1 MVVNLYK
8 LGGSIR
14 ISFIILIFN
23 IALSYELTT
32 FSEMTFP
39 LGINSDASII
49 VGTNLN
55 SQAVI
60 WNASDGA
67 TIVGDGEFWGVSE
80 DGKIAGSLYN
90 SAGKEE
96 AVIYENGIITY
107 LGNVPGGNSCDA
119 FYSSGLGMSSDGTT
133 VVGMGWENCS
143 VEAFYWNS
151 IDNIVGLG
159 QLNGNSTKAQAV
171 NSNGSIIGGW
181 AQNNSG
187 TRQSCIWDM
196 EGNSTLIGSLSPW
209 SDAGEVMAFTEDG
222 SRIVGFGASTGG
234 NDTEA
239 YMAIENSNVLGG
251 YEFIGLGVPSNF
263 ATFNESMAFDI
274 SENNVVVGQYINSWG
289 PDGFRASIWTEEL
302 GTMIDFHDYLESLGI
317 DNLSSWTFL
326 KAHCISNDGTIIA
339 GVAQNS
345 FGNWVT
351 FIIDLEDELGNNLL
365 GDINADDSVDVLDVV
380 MLVSYILSGDTSELD
395 GADINNDGEV
405 NILDVVQLVNII
417 LGVTENTV
425 TDIDGNVYETVQI
438 GGQLWMAENLKVAHY
453 QNSEDIPYIY
463 NDPQYGAYIN
473 YSNNA
478 DNVGVYGRLYNW
490 FAVNDERGLCPDN
503 WHVPSDDEFKSLEM
517 YLGMSESEA
526 NGEGLRG
533 TDEGGKLKEEGNEHW
548 NSPNTGATNETD
560 FIALPGGSRRY
571 ETYTNQEIFS
581 GLNRYGFFWSSSEV
595 YTVNAWYRVFSFD
608 YSESNRYHLSKTN
621 AFSIRCVED

>member
-1 MVVNLYK
+1 MYK

-39 LGINSDASII
+39 LGMTSDGTVV
-49 VGTNLN
+49 VGTNLYN
-55 SQAVI
+55 KAVI

-251 YEFIGLGVPSNF
+251 YEFVALGVPSNF

-326 KAHCISNDGTIIA
+326 KAHCISNDGTIISGTA
-339 GVAQNS
+339 LNS
-345 FGNWVT
+345 FGSWVT

-395 GADINNDGEV
+395 GADINNDGDV
-405 NILDVVQLVNII
+405 NVLDIVALVNII
-417 LGVTENTV
+417 L
-425 TDIDGNVYETVQI
+425 
-438 GGQLWMAENLKVAHY
+438 
-453 QNSEDIPYIY
+453 
-463 NDPQYGAYIN
+463 
-473 YSNNA
+473 
-478 DNVGVYGRLYNW
+478 
-490 FAVNDERGLCPDN
+490 
-503 WHVPSDDEFKSLEM
+503 
-517 YLGMSESEA
+517 
-526 NGEGLRG
+526 
-533 TDEGGKLKEEGNEHW
+533 
-548 NSPNTGATNETD
+548 
-560 FIALPGGSRRY
+560 
-571 ETYTNQEIFS
+571 
-581 GLNRYGFFWSSSEV
+581 SS
-595 YTVNAWYRVFSFD
+595 
-608 YSESNRYHLSKTN
+608 
-621 AFSIRCVED
+621 